1 MTEAASAVRP
11 RRYDRSGPLSPPHMC
26 DRVKT
31 LRKRCLRSY
40 ADVEMTESGAMAA
53 GSQRGAVVVTG
64 ASSGIGEACAR
75 RLAGLGFQVFAGVRK
90 AEDGERLAREIAG
103 VTPLRIDV
111 TDADSIAAA
120 AQRVSEQAQGRL
132 AALLNNAGV
141 AVPAPIEHQPIDDF
155 RRQIEVNLIGQVAVT
170 QAFLPQLRAARG
182 RIVNVSSI
190 GGKVAVPLLGAYA
203 ASKFGL
209 EGFSDTLRR
218 ELRPWGIEVS
228 VIEPG
233 TIATPIWDKGIASGD
248 ELQQTMSADAQRD
261 YGPLI
266 ATVRTASEEGAR
278 TGLPPDA
285 VAKDVAH
292 ALTAR
297 KPKTRYL
304 VGREAKSRGAAAR
317 FLPDRFIDRAIAR
330 VMRWG

>member
-1 MTEAASAVRP
+1 
-11 RRYDRSGPLSPPHMC
+11 
-26 DRVKT
+26 
-31 LRKRCLRSY
+31 
-40 ADVEMTESGAMAA
+40 MAA
-53 GSQRGAVVVTG
+53 GSQQRGAVVVTG

-90 AEDGERLAREIAG
+90 PQDGERLARGIPG
-103 VTPLRIDV
+103 VTPLELDV
-111 TDADSIAAA
+111 TDTDSIHAA
-120 AQRVSEQAQGRL
+120 AQAVAAAVGDRGL
-132 AALLNNAGV
+132 AGLVNNAGI
-141 AVPAPIEHQPIDDF
+141 AVPAPIEHQPISDF
-155 RRQIEVNLIGQVAVT
+155 RHQIEVNLIGQVAVT
-170 QAFLPQLRAARG
+170 QAFLSQLRAARG

-203 ASKFGL
+203 ASKFAL
-209 EGFSDTLRR
+209 EGLSDTLRR
-218 ELRPWGIEVS
+218 ELRPWGIHVA

-248 ELQQTMSADAQRD
+248 ELQQSMPPEAQRD

-266 ATVRTASEEGAR
+266 ATVRTASEQGAR

-292 ALTAR
+292 ALTAS
-297 KPKTRYL
+297 KPRTRYL
-304 VGREAKSRGAAAR
+304 VGKEAKSRATAAR
-317 FLPDRFIDRAIAR
+317 FLGDRFIDRAVAR

>member
-1 MTEAASAVRP
+1 MAAS
-11 RRYDRSGPLSPPHMC
+11 SQ
-26 DRVKT
+26 
-31 LRKRCLRSY
+31 
-40 ADVEMTESGAMAA
+40 
-53 GSQRGAVVVTG
+53 QRGAVVVTG

-90 AEDGERLAREIAG
+90 PEDGERLVREISG
-103 VTPLRIDV
+103 VTAVRIDV

-120 AQRVSEQAQGRL
+120 AASVNEATSGRL
-132 AALLNNAGV
+132 AGLVNNAGI

-155 RRQIEVNLIGQVAVT
+155 RQQIEVNLIGQVAVT
-170 QAFLPQLRAARG
+170 QAFIAQLRAARG

-190 GGKVAVPLLGAYA
+190 GGRVAVPLLGAYA
-203 ASKFGL
+203 ASKFAL
-209 EGFSDTLRR
+209 EGVSDVLRR
-218 ELRPWGIEVS
+218 ELRPWGIEVA

-248 ELQQTMSADAQRD
+248 ALEAAMGPDAKRD

-266 ATVRTASEEGAR
+266 ATVRTASEDGAKS
-278 TGLPPDA
+278 GLPPDA

-297 KPKTRYL
+297 KPRTRYL
-304 VGREAKSRGAAAR
+304 VGREAKSRGTAAR
-317 FLPDRFIDRAIAR
+317 FLPDRFLDRAIAR

>member
-1 MTEAASAVRP
+1 MSTAT
-11 RRYDRSGPLSPPHMC
+11 H
-26 DRVKT
+26 
-31 LRKRCLRSY
+31 
-40 ADVEMTESGAMAA
+40 
-53 GSQRGAVVVTG
+53 QRGAVVVTG

-90 AEDGERLAREIAG
+90 PQDGERLAREIQG
-103 VTPLRIDV
+103 VTPLSIDV
-111 TDADSIAAA
+111 IDADSIAQAA
-120 AQRVSEQAQGRL
+120 RTVSEQTQGRL
-132 AALLNNAGV
+132 AGLVNNAGV

-155 RRQIEVNLIGQVAVT
+155 RRQLEVNLIGQVAVT

-182 RIVNVSSI
+182 RIVNMSSI

-218 ELRPWGIEVS
+218 ELRPWGIQVS

-233 TIATPIWDKGIASGD
+233 TIATPIWDKGVASGD
-248 ELQQTMSADAQRD
+248 ELEANLGEAAKRD

-266 ATVRTASEEGAR
+266 ATVRTASEQGAK

-285 VAKDVAH
+285 VAKEVAH

-297 KPKTRYL
+297 RPRTRYL
-304 VGREAKSRGAAAR
+304 VGREAKSRGAVAR
-317 FLPDRFIDRAIAR
+317 FLPDRFLDSAIAR

>member
-1 MTEAASAVRP
+1 
-11 RRYDRSGPLSPPHMC
+11 
-26 DRVKT
+26 
-31 LRKRCLRSY
+31 
-40 ADVEMTESGAMAA
+40 MAA
-53 GSQRGAVVVTG
+53 GANRRGAVVVTG

-90 AEDGERLAREIAG
+90 PADGERLQGEIAG
-103 VTPLRIDV
+103 VTALAIDV
-111 TDADSIAAA
+111 VDADSIARAVEA
-120 AQRVSEQAQGRL
+120 VREATGGAGL
-132 AALLNNAGV
+132 AGLVNNAGV
-141 AVPAPIEHQPIDDF
+141 AVPAPIEHQPIEDF

-182 RIVNVSSI
+182 RIVNMSSI

-209 EGFSDTLRR
+209 EGFSDSLRR
-218 ELRPWGIEVS
+218 ELRPWGIHVA

-233 TIATPIWDKGIASGD
+233 TIATPIWDKGVASGD
-248 ELQQTMSADAQRD
+248 ELEASLGEQAKRD

-266 ATVRTASEEGAR
+266 ATVRTASEQGAR

-285 VAKDVAH
+285 VARDVAH

-304 VGREAKSRGAAAR
+304 VGREAKSRALLAR
-317 FLPDRFIDRAIAR
+317 IAGDRVIDAGIAR

>member
-1 MTEAASAVRP
+1 
-11 RRYDRSGPLSPPHMC
+11 
-26 DRVKT
+26 
-31 LRKRCLRSY
+31 
-40 ADVEMTESGAMAA
+40 MAA
-53 GSQRGAVVVTG
+53 GAQQRGAVVVTG
-64 ASSGIGEACAR
+64 ASSGIGAACAR
-75 RLAGLGFQVFAGVRK
+75 RLAGLGFHVFAGVRSDAD
-90 AEDGERLAREIAG
+90 AERIAREIPDL
-103 VTPLRIDV
+103 TPLHLDV
-111 TDADSIAAA
+111 TDGEMIHAA
-120 AQRVSEQAQGRL
+120 AQTVA
-132 AALLNNAGV
+132 AALDGRGLAGLVNNAGV
-141 AVPAPIEHQPIDDF
+141 AVPAPVEHQPIGDF

-218 ELRPWGIEVS
+218 ELRPWGVQVA

-248 ELQQTMSADAQRD
+248 ELTRSLPDAAQRD

-266 ATVRTASEEGAR
+266 ATVRTASEQGAR

-285 VAKDVAH
+285 VAKDVVH

-297 KPKTRYL
+297 RPRTRYL
-304 VGREAKSRGAAAR
+304 VGREAKSRALLAR
-317 FLPDRFIDRAIAR
+317 LLGDRFIDAAVAR

>member
-1 MTEAASAVRP
+1 
-11 RRYDRSGPLSPPHMC
+11 
-26 DRVKT
+26 
-31 LRKRCLRSY
+31 
-40 ADVEMTESGAMAA
+40 MAA
-53 GSQRGAVVVTG
+53 GSQTRGAVVVTG

-90 AEDGERLAREIAG
+90 AEDGDRLASEIPG

-111 TDADSIAAA
+111 VDAESIAAA
-120 AQRVSEQAQGRL
+120 ARTVEETAAGRGL
-132 AALLNNAGV
+132 AGLVNNAGV

-233 TIATPIWDKGIASGD
+233 TIAHRPPARRRGEGRRPRAHRAQA
-248 ELQQTMSADAQRD
+248 EDALPRRPRGEVARNGCALPARPLHRQSDRQSHEMGLI
-261 YGPLI
+261 GPP
-266 ATVRTASEEGAR
+266 RTR
-278 TGLPPDA
+278 
-285 VAKDVAH
+285 
-292 ALTAR
+292 R
-297 KPKTRYL
+297 
-304 VGREAKSRGAAAR
+304 REH
-317 FLPDRFIDRAIAR
+317 
-330 VMRWG
+330 

>member
-1 MTEAASAVRP
+1 
-11 RRYDRSGPLSPPHMC
+11 
-26 DRVKT
+26 
-31 LRKRCLRSY
+31 
-40 ADVEMTESGAMAA
+40 MAA
-53 GSQRGAVVVTG
+53 GSQGRGAVVVTG

-75 RLAGLGFQVFAGVRK
+75 RLAALGFHVFAGVRK
-90 AEDGERLAREIAG
+90 QEDGERLQREIAG
-103 VTPLRIDV
+103 VTPLSIDV
-111 TDADSIAAA
+111 VDADSIA
-120 AQRVSEQAQGRL
+120 L
-132 AALLNNAGV
+132 AVQTVRKATGDAGLAGLVNNAGV
-141 AVPAPIEHQPIDDF
+141 AVPAPIEHQPIEDF
-155 RRQIEVNLIGQVAVT
+155 RHQLEVNLIGQVAVT

-182 RIVNVSSI
+182 RIVNMSSI

-203 ASKFGL
+203 ASKFGM

-218 ELRPWGIEVS
+218 ELRPWGIRVA

-248 ELQQTMSADAQRD
+248 ELEASMSEQAKRD

-266 ATVRTASEEGAR
+266 ATVRTASEQGAK

-304 VGREAKSRGAAAR
+304 VGREAKSRALLAR
-317 FLPDRFIDRAIAR
+317 IVGDRAIDAGVAR

>member
-1 MTEAASAVRP
+1 
-11 RRYDRSGPLSPPHMC
+11 
-26 DRVKT
+26 
-31 LRKRCLRSY
+31 
-40 ADVEMTESGAMAA
+40 MAA
-53 GSQRGAVVVTG
+53 GANGRGTVVVTG

-75 RLAGLGFQVFAGVRK
+75 RLAGLGFHVFAGVRK
-90 AEDGERLAREIAG
+90 QADGERLEQQISG
-103 VTPLRIDV
+103 VTQLSIDV
-111 TDADSIAAA
+111 SDADSIVQAA
-120 AQRVSEQAQGRL
+120 RTVSERTGGRL
-132 AALLNNAGV
+132 HGLVNNAGV
-141 AVPAPIEHQPIDDF
+141 AVPAPIEHQPIEDF

-182 RIVNVSSI
+182 RIVNMSSI

-209 EGFSDTLRR
+209 EGFSDSLRR
-218 ELRPWGIEVS
+218 ELRPWGIHVA

-248 ELQQTMSADAQRD
+248 ELEASLSDDAKRD

-266 ATVRTASEEGAR
+266 ATVRTASEQGAK

-297 KPKTRYL
+297 RPKTRYL
-304 VGREAKSRGAAAR
+304 VGREAKSRALLAR
-317 FLPDRFIDRAIAR
+317 IVGDRVIDAGVAR

>member
-1 MTEAASAVRP
+1 
-11 RRYDRSGPLSPPHMC
+11 
-26 DRVKT
+26 
-31 LRKRCLRSY
+31 
-40 ADVEMTESGAMAA
+40 MAA
-53 GSQRGAVVVTG
+53 GSQQRGAVVVTG

-90 AEDGERLAREIAG
+90 DEDGERLARDIAG

-111 TDADSIAAA
+111 TDHDSIAAA
-120 AQRVSEQAQGRL
+120 ARAVKEQTGGRL
-132 AALLNNAGV
+132 AGLVNNAGI
-141 AVPAPIEHQPIDDF
+141 AVPAPLEHQPIADF
-155 RRQIEVNLIGQVAVT
+155 RHQIEVNLIGQVAVT

-203 ASKFGL
+203 ASKFAL
-209 EGFSDTLRR
+209 EGLSDTLRR

-248 ELQQTMSADAQRD
+248 ELEAAMPPEARRD

-266 ATVRTASEEGAR
+266 ATVRSASEQGAR

-285 VAKDVAH
+285 VAQDVAH

-297 KPKTRYL
+297 KPRTRYL
-304 VGREAKSRGAAAR
+304 VGREAKSRGTAAR
-317 FLPDRFIDRAIAR
+317 FLPDRFLDSTIAR

>member
-1 MTEAASAVRP
+1 
-11 RRYDRSGPLSPPHMC
+11 
-26 DRVKT
+26 
-31 LRKRCLRSY
+31 
-40 ADVEMTESGAMAA
+40 MAGDA
-53 GSQRGAVVVTG
+53 QRGAVVVTG

-75 RLAGLGFQVFAGVRK
+75 RLASEGFHVFAGVRK
-90 AEDGERLAREIAG
+90 TEDGERIQREVAG
-103 VTPLRIDV
+103 VTPLLLDV
-111 TDADSIAAA
+111 TDAGSIAAA
-120 AQRVSEQAQGRL
+120 AQTVREATGDRGL
-132 AALLNNAGV
+132 AGLVNNAGV
-141 AVPAPIEHQPIDDF
+141 AVPAPLEHQPIEDF
-155 RRQIEVNLIGQVAVT
+155 RHQLDVNLIGQVAVT

-182 RIVNVSSI
+182 RIVNMSSI
-190 GGKVAVPLLGAYA
+190 GGKVAVPLLAAYA

-209 EGFSDTLRR
+209 EGFSDSLRR
-218 ELRPWGIEVS
+218 ELRPWGIHVA

-248 ELQQTMSADAQRD
+248 ELEASMSEQAKRD

-266 ATVRTASEEGAR
+266 ATVRTASEQGAR

-297 KPKTRYL
+297 RPKTRYL
-304 VGREAKSRGAAAR
+304 VGREARSRALAAR
-317 FLPDRFIDRAIAR
+317 LLGDRFIDNAVAR

>member
-1 MTEAASAVRP
+1 
-11 RRYDRSGPLSPPHMC
+11 
-26 DRVKT
+26 
-31 LRKRCLRSY
+31 
-40 ADVEMTESGAMAA
+40 MAE
-53 GSQRGAVVVTG
+53 GSEQRGAVVVTG

-75 RLAGLGFQVFAGVRK
+75 RLAGLGFTVFAGVRK
-90 AEDGERLAREIAG
+90 PEDGERLKAQIAG
-103 VTPLRIDV
+103 VVPLRIDV
-111 TDADSIAAA
+111 ADARSIADAA
-120 AQRVSEQAQGRL
+120 ASVAARTGGRL
-132 AALLNNAGV
+132 HGLVNNAGV

-155 RRQIEVNLIGQVAVT
+155 RRQIEINLVGQVAAT

-182 RIVNVSSI
+182 RIVNMSSI

-209 EGFSDTLRR
+209 EGVSDSLRR
-218 ELRPWGIEVS
+218 ELRPWGIHVA

-248 ELQQTMSADAQRD
+248 ELEATMSEQAKRD

-266 ATVRTASEEGAR
+266 ATVRTVSEQGSK

-292 ALTAR
+292 ALTAKR
-297 KPKTRYL
+297 PKTRYL
-304 VGREAKSRGAAAR
+304 VGREAKSRALAAR
-317 FLPDRFIDRAIAR
+317 FLPDRFVDRAIAR

>member
-1 MTEAASAVRP
+1 M
-11 RRYDRSGPLSPPHMC
+11 
-26 DRVKT
+26 
-31 LRKRCLRSY
+31 
-40 ADVEMTESGAMAA
+40 
-53 GSQRGAVVVTG
+53 
-64 ASSGIGEACAR
+64 R
-75 RLAGLGFQVFAGVRK
+75 RLTGLGFRVFAGVRK
-90 AEDGERLAREIAG
+90 QADGERLRREIPS
-103 VTPLRIDV
+103 VTPLVLDV
-111 TDADSIAAA
+111 TDAASIAAA
-120 AQRVSEQAQGRL
+120 AQAVRDATGDRGL
-132 AALLNNAGV
+132 AGLVNNAGI
-141 AVPAPIEHQPIDDF
+141 AVPAPVEHQPIDDF
-155 RRQIEVNLIGQVAVT
+155 RHQIEVNLIGQVAVT

-182 RIVNVSSI
+182 RIVNMSSI

-209 EGFSDTLRR
+209 EGFSDSLRR
-218 ELRPWGIEVS
+218 ELRPWGVRVA

-248 ELQQTMSADAQRD
+248 ELEASMSEQAKRD

-266 ATVRTASEEGAR
+266 ATVRTASERGAR

-297 KPKTRYL
+297 RPKTRYL
-304 VGREAKSRGAAAR
+304 VGREAKSRALLAR
-317 FLPDRFIDRAIAR
+317 IAGDRFVDNAVAR

>member
-1 MTEAASAVRP
+1 
-11 RRYDRSGPLSPPHMC
+11 
-26 DRVKT
+26 
-31 LRKRCLRSY
+31 
-40 ADVEMTESGAMAA
+40 MAT
-53 GSQRGAVVVTG
+53 GSEQRGAVVITG

-75 RLAGLGFQVFAGVRK
+75 RLAGLGFTVFAGVRK
-90 AEDGERLAREIAG
+90 AVDGERLQAQIPG
-103 VTPLRIDV
+103 VIPLRIDV
-111 TDADSIAAA
+111 VDARSIADVAA
-120 AQRVSEQAQGRL
+120 SVEAKTGGRL
-132 AALLNNAGV
+132 HGLVNNAGI

-155 RRQIEVNLIGQVAVT
+155 RRQIEINLVGQVAVT

-182 RIVNVSSI
+182 RIVNMSSI

-209 EGFSDTLRR
+209 EGLSDSLRR
-218 ELRPWGIEVS
+218 ELRPWGIHVA

-248 ELQQTMSADAQRD
+248 ELQQTMSTEAKRD

-266 ATVRTASEEGAR
+266 ATVRTVSEQGAK

-292 ALTAR
+292 ALTAKR
-297 KPKTRYL
+297 PKTRYL

>member
-1 MTEAASAVRP
+1 
-11 RRYDRSGPLSPPHMC
+11 
-26 DRVKT
+26 
-31 LRKRCLRSY
+31 
-40 ADVEMTESGAMAA
+40 MAA
-53 GSQRGAVVVTG
+53 AGQTRGAVVVTG

-90 AEDGERLAREIAG
+90 QADGERLQREISG
-103 VTPLRIDV
+103 VTALAIDV
-111 TDADSIAAA
+111 VDADSIARA
-120 AQRVSEQAQGRL
+120 AQTVSEQTGGRL
-132 AALLNNAGV
+132 HGLVNNAGV
-141 AVPAPIEHQPIDDF
+141 AVPAPIEHQPIEDF

-182 RIVNVSSI
+182 RIVNMSSI

-203 ASKFGL
+203 ASKFGM
-209 EGFSDTLRR
+209 EGFSDSLRR
-218 ELRPWGIEVS
+218 ELRPWGIRVA

-248 ELQQTMSADAQRD
+248 ELEQTMSAEAKRD

-266 ATVRTASEEGAR
+266 ATVRTASEQGAK

-285 VAKDVAH
+285 VARDVAH
-292 ALTAR
+292 ALTAKR
-297 KPKTRYL
+297 PKTRYL
-304 VGREAKSRGAAAR
+304 VGKEAKSRALLAR
-317 FLPDRFIDRAIAR
+317 IVGDRAIDAGVAR

>member
-1 MTEAASAVRP
+1 
-11 RRYDRSGPLSPPHMC
+11 
-26 DRVKT
+26 
-31 LRKRCLRSY
+31 
-40 ADVEMTESGAMAA
+40 MAA
-53 GSQRGAVVVTG
+53 GLQGRGAVVVTG

-75 RLAGLGFQVFAGVRK
+75 RLAGLGFHVFAGVRK
-90 AEDGERLAREIAG
+90 AEDGERLEREIAG
-103 VTPLRIDV
+103 VSPLTIDV
-111 TDADSIAAA
+111 VDADSIAQA
-120 AQRVSEQAQGRL
+120 AQTVHEQTGGRL
-132 AALLNNAGV
+132 AGLVNNAGV

-155 RRQIEVNLIGQVAVT
+155 RRQLEVNLVGQVAVT

-182 RIVNVSSI
+182 RIVNMSSI

-209 EGFSDTLRR
+209 EGFSDSLRR
-218 ELRPWGIEVS
+218 ELRPWGIHVA

-248 ELQQTMSADAQRD
+248 ELEANLGEQAKRD

-266 ATVRTASEEGAR
+266 ATVRTASGQGAR

-292 ALTAR
+292 ALTAKR
-297 KPKTRYL
+297 PKTRYL
-304 VGREAKSRGAAAR
+304 VGREAKSRALLAR
-317 FLPDRFIDRAIAR
+317 IAGDRVIDAGVAR

>member
-1 MTEAASAVRP
+1 
-11 RRYDRSGPLSPPHMC
+11 
-26 DRVKT
+26 
-31 LRKRCLRSY
+31 
-40 ADVEMTESGAMAA
+40 MAA

-75 RLAGLGFQVFAGVRK
+75 RLAGLGFEVFAGVRK

-103 VTPLRIDV
+103 MTPLRIDV
-111 TDADSIAAA
+111 IDADSIAAA
-120 AQRVSEQAQGRL
+120 AQSVSEQTQGRL
-132 AALLNNAGV
+132 AGLVNNAGV
-141 AVPAPIEHQPIDDF
+141 AVPAPIEHQAIDDF

-248 ELQQTMSADAQRD
+248 ELQATMGAEAQRD

-266 ATVRTASEEGAR
+266 ATVRTASEQGAKA
-278 TGLPPDA
+278 GLPPDA

-297 KPKTRYL
+297 KPRTRYL
-304 VGREAKSRGAAAR
+304 VGREAKSRALAAR
-317 FLPDRFIDRAIAR
+317 CLPDRFIDRAIAR

>member
-1 MTEAASAVRP
+1 MADPARALAP
-11 RRYDRSGPLSPPHMC
+11 PDRIG
-26 DRVKT
+26 R
-31 LRKRCLRSY
+31 
-40 ADVEMTESGAMAA
+40 MAA
-53 GSQRGAVVVTG
+53 DGQRGALVVTG

-90 AEDGERLAREIAG
+90 AEDGERLQAQIPG

-111 TDADSIAAA
+111 TEADSIAAA
-120 AQRVSEQAQGRL
+120 AKAVSEATGGRL
-132 AALLNNAGV
+132 AGLVNNAGI

-155 RRQIEVNLIGQVAVT
+155 RHQIEVNLVGQVAVT
-170 QAFLPQLRAARG
+170 QAFLPLLRTARG

-190 GGKVAVPLLGAYA
+190 GGRVAVPLLGAYA
-203 ASKFGL
+203 ASKFAL
-209 EGFSDTLRR
+209 EGLSDTLRR
-218 ELRPWGIEVS
+218 ELRPWGIEVA

-248 ELQQTMSADAQRD
+248 ELQATMGPDAQRD

-297 KPKTRYL
+297 KPRTRYL
-304 VGREAKSRGAAAR
+304 VGREAKSRGTAAR

>member
-1 MTEAASAVRP
+1 
-11 RRYDRSGPLSPPHMC
+11 
-26 DRVKT
+26 
-31 LRKRCLRSY
+31 
-40 ADVEMTESGAMAA
+40 MAA
-53 GSQRGAVVVTG
+53 GSQQRGPVVVTG

-90 AEDGERLAREIAG
+90 PEDGERLAHEIAG

-120 AQRVSEQAQGRL
+120 AQSVSEQTQGRL
-132 AALLNNAGV
+132 AGLVNNAGV

-182 RIVNVSSI
+182 RVVNVSSI

-203 ASKFGL
+203 ASKFAL

-248 ELQQTMSADAQRD
+248 ELQQTMGADAHRD

-266 ATVRTASEEGAR
+266 ATVRTASEEGAK

-304 VGREAKSRGAAAR
+304 VGREAKSRAIAAR
-317 FLPDRFIDRAIAR
+317 YLPDRFIDRAIAR